1 VWIAKISG
9 ITNNDTASS
18 VDVSS
23 YFAIGAIIE
32 DINIDEIRSVSK
44 FDARRIF
51 TNIEKC
57 TTIAEIVPSS
67 LDDIFETLDICQPNT
82 IQVNG
87 DFFNDVNNLIAVQ
100 SIATI
105 PIIGSISLDIE
116 TYESNI
122 LDPDPVKAAQTLD
135 PYVQIISV
143 NAPLGQSW
151 GSKEAKTKLI
161 EIIANIQE
169 VISKPLVIG
178 GGLTIANIGEIISEV
193 KPNAVDV
200 SSGVE
205 KHSGIKNPELMQE
218 FLQEVY
224 DHKDLL
230 PGV

>member
-9 ITNNDTASS
+9 VTNYDTALS

-23 YFAIGAIIE
+23 YFAIGAIID
-32 DINIDEIRSVSK
+32 DINEIRSVSK

-51 TNIEKC
+51 ANIEKC

-67 LDDIFETLDICQPNT
+67 LDDIFETLDVCQPNT

-105 PIIGSISLDIE
+105 PIIGSIFLDKE
-116 TYESNI
+116 TYKSNI

-135 PYVQIISV
+135 HYVQIINV
-143 NAPLGQSW
+143 NVPLGPSW
-151 GSKEAKTKLI
+151 GNKETKTRMI
-161 EIIANIQE
+161 DIIDNIQKA
-169 VISKPLVIG
+169 ITKPLVVG
-178 GGLTIANIGEIISEV
+178 GGLTTANVKKIISTV

-205 KHSGIKNPELMQE
+205 KLSGIKDLELIQE

-224 DHKDLL
+224 DYKDLL
-230 PGV
+230 SGV